1 MATTNAPI
9 LDERGR
15 VMFRCAACGGAISVD
30 DFFQLGLRLPDLG
43 ESADDYRDAELLDR
57 IDHVDCVRASRAG

>member
-15 VMFRCAACGGAISVD
+15 AMFHCGACGGAISVD
-30 DFFQLGLRLPDLG
+30 DFFQLGLRLPDRG

-57 IDHVDCVRASRAG
+57 IDHVDCLRAARAG